1 MCLLLWGGNV
11 QITHNFKYYK
21 LCTNF
26 IQPIRNC
33 KVHLQFFYKAFF
45 QIYRKEVV
53 KFGCL
58 NHYNRKMTFSIRWNA
73 WVLQLPKWL

>member
-26 IQPIRNC
+26 RQPIKNC
-33 KVHLQFFYKAFF
+33 KVHLQFFYKACSFLLK
-45 QIYRKEVV
+45 KEVV

-58 NHYNRKMTFSIRWNA
+58 NH
-73 WVLQLPKWL
+73 